1 MHSLDEFKAVVGD
14 LISFLEEFNQIER
27 EKLDAVQRNLVT
39 FVEEAMKKEQAGIL
53 KLRGLDKKRESIQKD
68 LGWEGMSFQQILSQV
83 NDVDREELKPMFDR
97 LTDSLRQ
104 FNDSRDSAQKALE
117 INLHHINALL
127 AKKTAEENK
136 AYNSKGNAQKPK
148 KAARH
153 FTDTKI

>member
-1 MHSLDEFKAVVGD
+1 MHSLDDFKAVVGD
-14 LISFLEEFNQIER
+14 LTSFLEDFNQTER

-39 FVEEAMKKEQAGIL
+39 FVEEAMKKEQASIL

-83 NDVDREELKPMFDR
+83 NDVDRAELKPLFEK
-97 LTDSLRQ
+97 LNASLHQ
-104 FNDSRDSAQKALE
+104 FNDARDSAQKALE
-117 INLHHINALL
+117 INLHHINMLL
-127 AKKTAEENK
+127 AQKAAEENK
-136 AYNSKGNAQKPK
+136 SYNSKGDAQKPK